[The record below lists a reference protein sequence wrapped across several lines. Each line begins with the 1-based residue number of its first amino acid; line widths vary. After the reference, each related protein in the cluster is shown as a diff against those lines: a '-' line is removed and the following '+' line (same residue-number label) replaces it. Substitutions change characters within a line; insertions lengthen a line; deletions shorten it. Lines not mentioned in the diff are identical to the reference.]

1 MTNRIFPALFLAATC
16 CLLMSCQPGQPSEKT
31 TNQSASNM
39 KMSISKTSFG
49 KLPDGS
55 SADLYTL
62 TNSKGMEVSITN
74 YGGIITA
81 IKVPDRQGAIAD
93 VVLGFDS
100 LAPYLQEHPY
110 FGAIVGRYGNRIA
123 AGTFELDGVNYKLAT
138 NNGKNHLHGG
148 MKGFDKQIWQATP
161 KKDANT
167 VTLSLSRLSPD
178 GEEGY
183 PGNLLTAVEYTL
195 NDNNELH
202 ILYSARTDKA
212 TVVNLTNHSYFNL
225 SGDPSQNIHDHELS
239 LFADSFV
246 PVDEG
251 LIPTGSLKVLNGD
264 AFDFRQAKPI
274 GRNIE
279 DGNVQLKIAGGYD
292 HCWVLTK
299 TTGPDSLQLA
309 ARVLEPGSGRVLE
322 VLTTEPGIQFYTG
335 NFLDGSLRGKNGVVY
350 NHRAGFCLETEHF
363 PDSPNHPAFPSTVL
377 RPGELYQTTTV
388 FRFSVLQSR

>member
-1 MTNRIFPALFLAATC
+1 MTNRIAPVLSLAATC
-16 CLLMSCQPGQPSEKT
+16 CLLLSCQPAQPSEKA
-31 TNQSASNM
+31 TNQSASSM
-39 KMSISKTSFG
+39 KRSISKTMFG
-49 KLPDGS
+49 KLPGGD

-62 TNSKGMEVSITN
+62 TNSQGMEVSITN

-81 IKVPDRQGAIAD
+81 IKVPDRQGALAD

-123 AGTFELDGVNYKLAT
+123 AGAFELDGVKYQLAT

-148 MKGFDKQIWQATP
+148 INGFDKQIWQATP
-161 KKDANT
+161 RKDASS
-167 VTLSLSRLSPD
+167 VALSLSRLSPD

-183 PGNLLTAVEYTL
+183 PGNLLAGVEYTL

-225 SGDPSQNIHDHELS
+225 SGDPSQNIHDHEMT
-239 LFADSFV
+239 LFADSYV

-264 AFDFRQAKPI
+264 AFDFRKAKPI
-274 GRNIE
+274 GRDLELE
-279 DGNVQLKIAGGYD
+279 DTQLKVAGGYD

-309 ARVLEPGSGRVLE
+309 ARVLEPRSGRVLE

-335 NFLDGSLRGKNGVVY
+335 NFLDGSLKGKNGVAY
-350 NHRAGFCLETEHF
+350 GHRAGFCLETEHF
-363 PDSPNHPAFPSTVL
+363 PDSPNQPAFPSTVL
-377 RPGELYQTTTV
+377 KPGELYQTTTV
-388 FRFSVLQSR
+388 FRFSVQ